1 VGRCGDAPELT
12 GEELFA
18 VTRRFNLMT
27 RILLVASLVVIAA
40 FTGFALYIDSLQRNT
55 ASHAAEEEIAST
67 GTQSAQSI
75 ANWMN
80 ARIALTEMAADA
92 AGRAEDADGIQA
104 ALQNGVLAREFIT
117 AYVGDEAGTFTTW
130 PILDLP
136 EGYDPRGRPWYKD
149 AVNAGGPVLT
159 EPYADASSNDLIIS
173 AAVPVKRDGQLF
185 GVAGSDFSLK
195 SLVEM
200 IGTVDIG
207 GKGSAFLVNN
217 SGTILV
223 HEDPALVAKTLA
235 DAFPVAAPDL
245 KPSVSE
251 TVFQDRDVLVSF
263 IPVTGLESV
272 NWHLGVVVDREL
284 AFASVGKFRLAAIIA
299 TIVGVVLMTA
309 VLAILLSRMVVRPVS
324 EMTSVMG
331 KLASGDL
338 SPEIPG
344 KARRDEIGDM
354 AAAVDVF
361 KENALERRR
370 LEAEAEENRTL
381 SERERLEREQAKQ
394 AEARAMQHIV
404 KVLADGLG
412 HLSDGDLVHRIDTP
426 FEGDLDRLRIDFN
439 DSVTKLNAAMA
450 TVGQNAKAINAG
462 AGEIRNA
469 ADNLAR
475 RTEQQAASVEET
487 AAALEQIT
495 TTVKDS
501 ARRAEEVGTLVSRT
515 RSGAEKS
522 GEVVQKAVQAM
533 QGIEKSSGEISN
545 IIGVIDDI
553 AFQTNLL
560 ALNAGVEAA
569 RAGEAGKGFA
579 VVAQEVRE
587 LAQRS
592 ANAAKEI
599 KALITASG
607 EQVRGGV
614 SLVNETGQALDV
626 IVREVQEINGHVNA
640 IVTAAREQSTGLQEI
655 NTAVNTM
662 DQGTQQNAAMVEEQ
676 TAASHGMAVEA
687 EALNQLLSRFRIDS
701 AAADQSH
708 SPATGRRAA

>member
-1 VGRCGDAPELT
+1 M
-12 GEELFA
+12 
-18 VTRRFNLMT
+18 TRRFNLMT

-92 AGRAEDADGIQA
+92 AGRAADNDGILT
-104 ALQNGVLAREFIT
+104 ALQNQVLTREFLST
-117 AYVGDEAGTFTTW
+117 YVGDEAGTFTTW

>member
-1 VGRCGDAPELT
+1 M
-12 GEELFA
+12 
-18 VTRRFNLMT
+18 TRRLNLMT

-40 FTGFALYIDSLQRNT
+40 FTGFALYIDNLQRNT
-55 ASHAAEEEIAST
+55 ATRAVEEEIAST
-67 GTQSAQSI
+67 GMQSAQSI
-75 ANWMN
+75 ANWIN
-80 ARIALTEMAADA
+80 ARLALTELAADA
-92 AGRAEDADGIQA
+92 AARAPDAEGIQA
-104 ALQNGVLAREFIT
+104 DLQNTVLIREFLST
-117 AYVGDEAGTFTTW
+117 YVGDEAGNFITW
-130 PILDLP
+130 PVLDLP
-136 EGYDPRGRPWYKD
+136 EGYDPRQRPWYKD
-149 AVNAGGPVLT
+149 AIAADGPVLT
-159 EPYADASSNDLIIS
+159 DPYNDASSNDLIIS
-173 AAVPVKRDGQLF
+173 SAVPVKRDGALF

-200 IGTVDIG
+200 VASVDMG
-207 GKGSAFLVNN
+207 GKGSAFLINGK
-217 SGTILV
+217 GTILV
-223 HEDPALVAKTLA
+223 HQDPALVTKTLG
-235 DAFPVAAPDL
+235 DAFPAATPQL
-245 KPSVSE
+245 SASLSE
-251 TVFQDRDVLVSF
+251 TSFGERDVLVSF
-263 IPVTGLESV
+263 LPISGLNSV
-272 NWHLGVVVDREL
+272 DWHLGVVIDRDL
-284 AFASVGKFRLAAIIA
+284 AFASVGAFRIAALIA

-309 VLAILLSRMVVRPVS
+309 ALALLLSRMVVRPVS
-324 EMTSVMG
+324 EMTGVMG

-338 SPEIPG
+338 TPEIPG
-344 KARRDEIGDM
+344 KNRRDEIGDM

-370 LEAEAEENRTL
+370 LEAEADENRSL
-381 SERERLEREQAKQ
+381 SERERREREHAKQ
-394 AEARAMQHIV
+394 VEAQALQQIV

-412 HLSDGDLVHRIDTP
+412 RLSDGDLVHRIDTP

-450 TVGQNAKAINAG
+450 SVGENAKAINAG
-462 AGEIRNA
+462 ASEIRNA
-469 ADNLAR
+469 ADHLAR

-487 AAALEQIT
+487 AAALEEIT

-501 ARRAEEVGTLVSRT
+501 ATRAEEVATLVART

-522 GEVVQKAVQAM
+522 GEVVSRAVQAM
-533 QGIEKSSGEISN
+533 QDIEKSSGEISN

-614 SLVNETGQALDV
+614 SLVNETGETLEV
-626 IVREVQEINGHVNA
+626 IVREVQEINGHIRA

-676 TAASHGMAVEA
+676 TAASHGLAA
-687 EALNQLLSRFRIDS
+687 EAASLNELLSRFRIDS
-701 AAADQSH
+701 TAATKNH
-708 SPATGRRAA
+708 KPATGRRAA

>member
-1 VGRCGDAPELT
+1 M
-12 GEELFA
+12 
-18 VTRRFNLMT
+18 TRRFNLMT
-27 RILLVASLVVIAA
+27 RILMVASLVVIAA
-40 FTGFALYIDSLQRNT
+40 FTGFALYIDALQRST
-55 ASHAAEEEIAST
+55 ASRAVEEEIAST
-67 GTQSAQSI
+67 GAQSAQSI

-92 AGRAEDADGIQA
+92 AGRASDNDGILT
-104 ALQNGVLAREFIT
+104 ALQNQVLTREFLST
-117 AYVGDEAGTFTTW
+117 YVGDTNGTFTTW
-130 PILDLP
+130 PVLELP
-136 EGYDPRGRPWYKD
+136 EGYDPRKRPWYQD
-149 AVNAGGPVLT
+149 AVKAGGAVLT
-159 EPYADASSNDLIIS
+159 EPYADASTNDLIIS
-173 AAVPVKRDGQLF
+173 SAVPVNHDGKLF

-200 IGTVDIG
+200 IGSVDIG
-207 GKGSAFLVNN
+207 GKGSAFLVN
-217 SGTILV
+217 SKGTILV
-223 HEDPALVAKTLA
+223 HQDQALVAKTLA
-235 DAFPVAAPDL
+235 DAFPG
-245 KPSVSE
+245 SVPALGTAISQ
-251 TVFQDRDVLVSF
+251 TTFADKDVLVSF
-263 IPVTGLESV
+263 IPIKGLKSV
-272 NWHLGVVVDREL
+272 DWHLGVVVDRGL

-299 TIVGVVLMTA
+299 TIVGVILMTA

-324 EMTSVMG
+324 EMTGVMG

-338 SPEIPG
+338 TPEIPG
-344 KARRDEIGDM
+344 RARRDEIGDM

-370 LEAEAEENRTL
+370 LEAEADENRSL
-381 SERERLEREQAKQ
+381 SERERHQREEAKQ
-394 AEARAMQHIV
+394 REAQALQQIV
-404 KVLADGLG
+404 TVLADGLG
-412 HLSDGDLVHRIDTP
+412 RLSNGDLVHRIETP

-450 TVGQNAKAINAG
+450 SVGQNAKAISAG
-462 AGEIRNA
+462 ASEIRNA

-487 AAALEQIT
+487 AAALEEIT

-515 RSGAEKS
+515 RGGAEKS
-522 GEVVQKAVQAM
+522 GEIVQKAVTAM
-533 QGIEKSSGEISN
+533 QDIERSSGEISN

-607 EQVRGGV
+607 DQVRGGV
-614 SLVNETGQALDV
+614 TLVNETGAALQT
-626 IVREVQEINGHVNA
+626 IVKEVQDINGHVNA
-640 IVTAAREQSTGLQEI
+640 IVTAAREQSIGLQEI

-676 TAASHGMAVEA
+676 TAASHGLAVEA
-687 EALNQLLSRFRIDS
+687 GALTELLSRFRIDEGS
-701 AAADQSH
+701 VRQS
-708 SPATGRRAA
+708 PKPGTARRAA